1 MEAQRDDGIE
11 RYRKYSQRNILFLI
25 GLSLVLLALT
35 VISLCLGPAN
45 LSPGDIFHILINKGQ
60 TWNDYVVWDIRL
72 PRIMAAI
79 LAGFSLGIAG
89 AVMQCILQNPLGS
102 PFTLG
107 ISNAA
112 AFGASIG
119 IIVLSGGAILG
130 QSVATP
136 QIDNPYIVTLSA
148 FAMAMVATGVII
160 MLVKITKATPET
172 MVLAGMAL
180 SSIFAAGIAFLTYTA
195 NEAALSAIVFWQ
207 FGSLEKVFWDD
218 LLIIAVVSALVII
231 YFLYMR
237 WDYNALD
244 AGDDVASGLGVNVNM
259 TRIAGLTAS
268 AVITAVVV
276 SFLGVIG
283 FIGLIG
289 PHIVR
294 RVIGNDHR
302 YLLPGSMLVGASVL
316 VLADII
322 GQNLFAFVIPVGIIT
337 SFIGGPLFIYILIRG
352 HRHA

>member
-1 MEAQRDDGIE
+1 MEAHRDDGIE
-11 RYRKYSQRNILFLI
+11 QYRQYSRRNVLFLI
-25 GLSLVLLALT
+25 GLSLVLITLT
-35 VISLCLGPAN
+35 TISLCLGPTN
-45 LSPGDIFHILINKGQ
+45 LSPGDIFHILINKGY

-89 AVMQCILQNPLGS
+89 AVMQCILRNPLGS

-148 FAMAMVATGVII
+148 FAMAMVATGTII

-172 MVLAGMAL
+172 MVLAGLAL

-195 NEAALSAIVFWQ
+195 NETALSAIVFWQ

-218 LLIIAVVSALVII
+218 LLLIAVVSTLVII
-231 YFLYMR
+231 YFFYKR

-244 AGDDVASGLGVNVNM
+244 AGDDVASGLGVNVNT
-259 TRIAGLTAS
+259 TRIAGLTAA

-294 RVIGNDHR
+294 RIIGNDHR

-322 GQNLFAFVIPVGIIT
+322 GQNMFSFVMPVGIIT

>member
-1 MEAQRDDGIE
+1 MEHQDGIE
-11 RYRKYSQRNILFLI
+11 RYRMYSRRNTLFLL
-25 GLSLVLLALT
+25 GLAITLVVLSIIA
-35 VISLCLGPAN
+35 LCLGPSN
-45 LSPGDIFHILINKGQ
+45 LSPAEVLRILFSKGD
-60 TWNDYVVWDIRL
+60 TWDDYVIWDIRL
-72 PRIMAAI
+72 PRIVSAI

-89 AVMQCILQNPLGS
+89 AVMQCILRNPLGS

-107 ISNAA
+107 TSNAA

-119 IIVLSGGAILG
+119 IIALSGGSIIFG
-130 QSVATP
+130 QSVASP
-136 QIDNPYIVTLSA
+136 QIDNPYLVTFSA
-148 FAMAMVATGVII
+148 FLMAMVATGTII
-160 MLVKITKATPET
+160 LLVKFTKATPET
-172 MVLAGMAL
+172 MVLAGLAL
-180 SSIFAAGIAFLTYTA
+180 SSIFSAGIALLTYTA
-195 NEAALSAIVFWQ
+195 DEFALSSIVFWQ
-207 FGSLEKVFWDD
+207 FGSLEKAYWND
-218 LLIIAVVSALVII
+218 LFLIAIVSLPVIV

-259 TRIAGLTAS
+259 TRIVGLVAS
-268 AVITAVVV
+268 AVVTSVVV
-276 SFLGVIG
+276 SFMGVIG

-294 RVIGNDHR
+294 RLIGNDHR

-322 GQNLFAFVIPVGIIT
+322 GQNLFAFIIPVGIIT

-352 HRHA
+352 QTHA